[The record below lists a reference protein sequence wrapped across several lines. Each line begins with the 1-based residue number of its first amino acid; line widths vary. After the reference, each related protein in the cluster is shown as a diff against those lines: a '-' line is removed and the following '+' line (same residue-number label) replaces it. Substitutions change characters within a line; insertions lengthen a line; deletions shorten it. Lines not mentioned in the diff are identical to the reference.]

1 MAATYDVTDIT
12 QGVAFE
18 PGKAAAPAYI
28 VTFATKPS
36 GIVGTATIP
45 QSSFS
50 TDEVDRVLTA
60 AAMALE
66 QVKAL

>member
-18 PGKAAAPAYI
+18 PGKASAPAYVVI
-28 VTFATKPS
+28 FTTKPS
-36 GIVGTATIP
+36 GIVGQATIP
-45 QSSFS
+45 QSSFAA
-50 TDEVDRVLTA
+50 DEVDRVLTA
-60 AAMALE
+60 ASMALE